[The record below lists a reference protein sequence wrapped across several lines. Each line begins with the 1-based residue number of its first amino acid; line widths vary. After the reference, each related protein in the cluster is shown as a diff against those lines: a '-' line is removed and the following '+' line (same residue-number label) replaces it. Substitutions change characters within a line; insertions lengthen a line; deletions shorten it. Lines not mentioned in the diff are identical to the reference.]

1 MVQIKKT
8 TTLLLLVS
16 SLSTLTYFTLFLLR
30 IDFFNSF
37 HILLSFSALTLC
49 LICLKLLENHSKI
62 KIIISLATI
71 VSYLSIYPIFNPET
85 IRMYEFKIITPII
98 LFIGLSLVFQLKKY
112 SSTLLGKIGIT
123 SIAIT
128 ILCLSVITL
137 TDFKNGLLFYTTYIT
152 LIISTITFI
161 LRTRRTEKV
170 SN

>member
-1 MVQIKKT
+1 
-8 TTLLLLVS
+8 
-16 SLSTLTYFTLFLLR
+16 
-30 IDFFNSF
+30 
-37 HILLSFSALTLC
+37 
-49 LICLKLLENHSKI
+49 LKLLENHSKI